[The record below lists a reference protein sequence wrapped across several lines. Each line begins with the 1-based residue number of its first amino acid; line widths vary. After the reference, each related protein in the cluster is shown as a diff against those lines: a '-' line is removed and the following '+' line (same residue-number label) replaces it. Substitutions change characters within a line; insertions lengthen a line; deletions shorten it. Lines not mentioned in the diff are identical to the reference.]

1 MSSIQRSVLLMVGI
15 SACALGNEQPAVGES
30 ELPAVAPPK
39 VYFPPDVVGQF
50 NAVTDRADALG
61 FGIGASEDPSLCYHY
76 QGIARA
82 SGPGTPYLFVSKSG
96 NQPSGVPCL
105 QWCSDLNVPCTM
117 VGDGPGSLLV
127 VKMASRADDGERLR
141 SNRLDRDT
149 ETEDSAPDPAD
160 AVVTVISFDGQ
171 GWPSAGHPGGMQM
184 VGDVLVVPLEN
195 PYEGD
200 PNDNRV
206 LFIDVSSPEEPALIS
221 TLVVPI
227 NDDFST
233 GTLGVTPLPDG
244 RFLMLVTGKDNTEVR
259 FYESSASPLGLHD
272 PALAWDLVDTWFPED
287 DPVPPA
293 LACER
298 VPPGVDPNHPQG
310 VYGGWPNAG
319 LLGGAYQST
328 SFVRQGGPDGPLFL
342 IGARNTSQIFGDD
355 RFELFEVAHDGEHWR
370 LTCAAER
377 HVHSFPSSDGAL
389 AFHNNIANFAAGSG
403 TYVSPTGELIL
414 YATEHDNDGPNGSVK
429 MGEWRHIDMVRPDSP
444 TYDPTADPGGP
455 YTVLEGSA
463 VPLAGQ
469 GEPPRT
475 KAWIQLWTDPDW
487 EDDRYLVIDY
497 PDWSLDDFDNFKDLD
512 DADFNPFAVG
522 FSDQATSARW
532 YAPVG
537 CTLRLNDDDFGDGD
551 FPGDRTRTLPGEGVV
566 GTSDHLSDLDNDDG
580 DDGLNDE
587 LTSAQFFAD
596 CDAYY
601 DPAAISFAWDVDG
614 DGTYETPAGA
624 SFSAAALDGPAVV
637 SVAARA
643 VHSMDGRSGTG
654 AATITVV
661 NVPPLVPAPDMLDGA
676 GRVIGVEVPFAIAGL
691 PVRLSGTFTD
701 PGLPDTHVAAIAWG
715 DGASTGMAGLDSF
728 TAATGGV
735 VGGVLATHAY
745 AAAGTFAASL
755 SVTDD
760 DGGAGAAAT
769 AIQVVDAAGAI
780 ESVIDQIDALL
791 PGSSNICRKALEGA
805 RDDLDG
811 NNGGQA
817 SNGALDKLQGGQLN
831 AAMVKL
837 LHALTRLDIA
847 ATTCGIDVE
856 GMQATLAL
864 AAHAIAQKSYLD
876 AVAANQPPSPSEAL
890 KLALAQGWLESGA
903 EAVAVGDWSGAVTA
917 FKLAV
922 QTSSSMY

>member
-1 MSSIQRSVLLMVGI
+1 MSSIQRSLLLMLGI
-15 SACALGNEQPAVGES
+15 SACALGNEQPAVGEGA
-30 ELPAVAPPK
+30 LPATAPPR

-61 FGIGASEDPSLCYHY
+61 FGIGASPDPSLCYHY

-105 QWCSDLNVPCTM
+105 QWCTDLNVPCTE
-117 VGDGPGSLLV
+117 VGDGPGNLLV

-141 SNRLDRDT
+141 SNRLVRDT
-149 ETEDSAPDPAD
+149 ETEDSAPDPQD
-160 AVVTVISFDGQ
+160 VVVKVISFDGQ
-171 GWPSAGHPGGMQM
+171 SWPSAGHPGGLQV
-184 VGDVLVVPLEN
+184 VGDVLVLPLEN

-200 PNDNRV
+200 PNENRI
-206 LFIDVSSPEEPALIS
+206 LFIDVSNPEEPALIS

-233 GTLGVTPLPDG
+233 GTLGVASLPDG
-244 RFLMLVTGKDNTEVR
+244 RFLLLVTGKDNIEVR

-272 PALAWDLVDTWFPED
+272 PALAWELADTWFPED

-298 VPPGVDPNHPQG
+298 IPPGQDPNFPQG
-310 VYGGWPNAG
+310 LYGGWPDKG
-319 LLGGAYQST
+319 LLGGAFQST
-328 SFVRQGGPDGPLFL
+328 TFVRQGGPDGPLFL

-355 RFELFEVAHDGEHWR
+355 WFDLFEVARDGEHWR
-370 LTCAAER
+370 LSCAAQR
-377 HVHSFPSSDGAL
+377 HVHSFPASDGATF
-389 AFHNNIANFAAGSG
+389 FHNNIANFAAASGS
-403 TYVSPTGELIL
+403 YVSPTGELVL

-429 MGEWRHIDMVRPDSP
+429 MGEWRHRDMVRPDSP

-455 YTVLEGSA
+455 YTVPEGS
-463 VPLAGQ
+463 VVTLAGQ

-475 KAWIQLWTDPDW
+475 KAWIELWTDPDW

-497 PDWSLDDFDNFKDLD
+497 PDWSLDDFDDFKDLD
-512 DADFNPFAVG
+512 DANLNPFAIG

-532 YAPVG
+532 YAPTG

-551 FPGDRTRTLPGEGVV
+551 FPGSNTRTLPGDGTVGGVA
-566 GTSDHLSDLDNDDG
+566 HLSNLDNDNG
-580 DDGLNDE
+580 GGGLNDE

-624 SFSAAALDGPAVV
+624 SFSAAALDGPAVL

-643 VHSMDGRSGTG
+643 VHSMDGRAGAG
-654 AATITVV
+654 AATVTVV
-661 NVPPLVPAPDMLDGA
+661 NVPPAVPAPGMLDGA

-691 PVRLSGTFTD
+691 PVRLTGSFTD
-701 PGLPDTHVAAIAWG
+701 PGLPDTHVAAIGWG
-715 DGASTGMAGLDSF
+715 DGATTGMAALDSF
-728 TAATGGV
+728 TAATGGA

-745 AAAGTFAASL
+745 AAAGTFTASL
-755 SVTDD
+755 TVTDD
-760 DGGAGAAAT
+760 DGGAGASAAT
-769 AIQVVDAAGAI
+769 IQVVDAAGAL
-780 ESVIDQIDALL
+780 ESVIDQLDALL
-791 PGSSNICRKALEGA
+791 PGRPKICAKALEGA

-811 NNGGQA
+811 NHGGAA
-817 SNGALDKLQGGQLN
+817 SNGALDKLQGGQLV

-837 LHALTRLDIA
+837 QAALTHLEVAGGLCGLDL
-847 ATTCGIDVE
+847 E
-856 GMQATLAL
+856 SLQATVAV

-876 AVAANQPPSPSEAL
+876 AVAESQPPSPSEVL
-890 KLALAQGWLESGA
+890 ELAVVQGWLESGA
-903 EAVAVGDWSGAVTA
+903 EALSVGDWLGAVSA

-922 QTSSSMY
+922 QTSSSMD